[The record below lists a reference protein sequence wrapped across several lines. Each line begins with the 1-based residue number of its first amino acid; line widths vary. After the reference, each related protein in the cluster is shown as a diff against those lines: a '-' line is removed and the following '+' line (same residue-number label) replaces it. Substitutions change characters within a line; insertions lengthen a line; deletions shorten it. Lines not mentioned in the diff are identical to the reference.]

1 MKHLHAITVTIL
13 FIFLCFPAFVL
24 AAEKCSMLG
33 GTCRDACGPNETA
46 ESGAFL
52 DCEDTQECCVKE
64 AAAPSPVKC
73 CVHSFDSRNAG
84 PANCSVPVKGACPK
98 GVGSPVPC
106 AKLPYCT

>member
-1 MKHLHAITVTIL
+1 MKNIQAITVTFL
-13 FIFLCFPAFVL
+13 FILLCVPAFVP

-33 GTCRDACGPNETA
+33 GICREACGPNETE

-64 AAAPSPVKC
+64 AAAPSPAKC

-84 PANCSVPVKGACPK
+84 PSNCSEPVQGACPK